1 MAWRYAAMVGAT
13 IAIGI
18 VLLVASGENRKRTA
32 LMSRGEMWNAQE
44 SSLSLQANEDL
55 ASSSRVG
62 NSQVKLGGKGMRRL
76 RIKEDS
82 LNYRSKLER
91 TRAHLLRMRAADDIS
106 IARSDLDR
114 VADLEKNLVRIKKEA
129 LGAKSG
135 FARDLKD
142 VQKSSLKITAL
153 KEKALKIKMRIR
165 SLQNKIATTQ
175 KKSHQELLKSI
186 DDKDMVDSERETLST
201 ELVVKSR
208 RHKSLQEAKRTLHN
222 MQEKYKARDQA
233 MEKETNAQVLK
244 EKQAEDDAKKL
255 ASKNN
260 V

>member
-62 NSQVKLGGKGMRRL
+62 NSQVKLGGKVS
-76 RIKEDS
+76 ENS
-82 LNYRSKLER
+82 LNGLGGAVLMLEFEL
-91 TRAHLLRMRAADDIS
+91 TG
-106 IARSDLDR
+106 SDLDR

-201 ELVVKSR
+201 EL
-208 RHKSLQEAKRTLHN
+208 AKRTLHN